1 MPELDCRFCH
11 VADERIVQSNQVVLA
26 VRDAYP
32 VARGHTLIILRRHV
46 VSFFDATEEEA
57 RGLVELLGAAKAALD
72 REVKPAGCT
81 IGIND
86 GGAAGRTVPHLH
98 THLIPRY
105 LGDVAD
111 PRGGVRWVLPE
122 KAVYWTEDRE

>member
-1 MPELDCRFCH
+1 MPEFDCPFCH
-11 VADERIVQSNQVVLA
+11 LADERIVHSNQVALA

-46 VSFFDATEEEA
+46 VSFFETTEEE
-57 RGLVELLGAAKAALD
+57 RGGLLELLGAAKAALD
-72 REVKPAGCT
+72 REVKPDGYT

-86 GGAAGRTVPHLH
+86 GGAAGQTVPHLH
-98 THLIPRY
+98 IHLIPRH

-111 PRGGVRWVLPE
+111 PRGGVRWVLPD
-122 KAVYWTEDRE
+122 KAPYWTEDRE